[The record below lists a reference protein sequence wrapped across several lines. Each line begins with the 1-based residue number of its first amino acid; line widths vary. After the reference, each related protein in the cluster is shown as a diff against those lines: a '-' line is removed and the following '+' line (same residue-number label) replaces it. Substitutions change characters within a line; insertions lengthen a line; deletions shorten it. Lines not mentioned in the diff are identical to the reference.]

1 MRIFS
6 FGSENEVEKIMRNIG
21 VDPYGIKIMLPKTTT
36 FLIRLDAVSNVVA
49 NILKQEML
57 SLGGDVAVA
66 RGALTGKVKKTD
78 CLVIGQSAQFYSLVN
93 KLRAQPFGL
102 DKLAEDL
109 DKNIKQYTRS
119 NLSLALKKSSLD
131 LEAKIQI
138 MGAINLTPDS
148 FSGDGLY
155 SIKTKDYPCLAL
167 KKAKEMLQDGADI
180 IDLGGE
186 SSRPGARSISTREE
200 LKRILPVLK
209 KLAKNISAP
218 ISIDTTK
225 TEVAQAALES
235 GAQIVNDISGLR
247 DKRMA
252 KVVAKN
258 KAAVVIMHMLG
269 RPENMQKRIVYK
281 SLIEDIVT
289 WLKNSIESAELAG
302 VKPNKIIVDPG
313 IGFGKKAEQN
323 LEIIKRLADFKI
335 LGKPILIGPCRKSF
349 IGKALKA
356 APQERSIGTVATCV
370 MAAERG
376 VNILRVHDVKEVSQ
390 ALKMTAAIR
399 NNTYA

>member
-6 FGSENEVEKIMRNIG
+6 FGSENEVEKILRNIG

-78 CLVIGQSAQFYSLVN
+78 CLIIGQSAQFYSLVN

-119 NLSLALKKSSLD
+119 NLTLTLKKSSLD
-131 LEAKIQI
+131 LEAKINI
-138 MGAINLTPDS
+138 MGVINLTPDS

-155 SIKTKDYPCLAL
+155 SIKTKDHPSLAL

-200 LKRILPVLK
+200 LKRILPILK

-225 TEVAQAALES
+225 AEVAQASLES
-235 GAQIVNDISGLR
+235 GAQIINDISGLR

-252 KVVAKN
+252 KIVAKH

-269 RPENMQKRIVYK
+269 RPENMQKRVAYK
-281 SLIEDIVT
+281 SLIEDIIT
-289 WLKNSIESAELAG
+289 WLSNSVKSAELSG
-302 VKPNKIIVDPG
+302 IKPNKIIVDPG

-323 LEIIKRLADFKI
+323 LEILKRLADFKI

-349 IGKALKA
+349 IGKVLKTG
-356 APQERSIGTVATCV
+356 PQERSIGTVATCV

-376 VNILRVHDVKEVSQ
+376 ANILRVHDVKEVSQ